1 MTPQQIAT
9 ATGAKPDIAENWIDA
24 INAACQR
31 FEINA
36 LTLEDKTIF
45 GAHSGTNKS
54 G

>member
-1 MTPQQIAT
+1 MSPLQISIASGAT
-9 ATGAKPDIAENWIDA
+9 LAVAEAWADA